1 VHVIEE
7 ETRTFLGE
15 AVERAKVLIGERRAE
30 LDRMV
35 DALLEDETLD
45 RDRIVALFD
54 PPTGTA

>member
-1 VHVIEE
+1 MS
-7 ETRTFLGE
+7 E
-15 AVERAKVLIGERRAE
+15 AVERAKLLIGERRAE

-54 PPTGTA
+54 PPTGTD